1 MAFSEY
7 IYEHYVPS
15 FKYYFYLF
23 FSEITLFQKIL
34 VGSDLIDNDLV
45 NHCPDLSSNRMNFS
59 NYIFGIYNKISF
71 LFGFYKFVKSLICKI
86 IEMNYFQQSNTEN
99 LIWVLNYFVKICS
112 LLLNILYLFFRK
124 MTPPLTM
131 VISWL
136 MEYSLRYDLPQLKS
150 ELKDLFP
157 NLVVLDKLEIPD
169 KKTLVDLATLR
180 LIINRCLIKLVN
192 REHLC
197 IM

>member
-1 MAFSEY
+1 MV
-7 IYEHYVPS
+7 H
-15 FKYYFYLF
+15 
-23 FSEITLFQKIL
+23 
-34 VGSDLIDNDLV
+34 
-45 NHCPDLSSNRMNFS
+45 
-59 NYIFGIYNKISF
+59 
-71 LFGFYKFVKSLICKI
+71 
-86 IEMNYFQQSNTEN
+86 
-99 LIWVLNYFVKICS
+99 YFVKICF
-112 LLLNILYLFFRK
+112 LLLNILYLFGFCRK

-192 REHLC
+192 RIREHLYITSSIHENSKLKPGKNMLC
-197 IM
+197 TKFFSDIHNNFCTQYVLPMFCKKGELLTKIYLYHVHYDILAEA

>member
-1 MAFSEY
+1 
-7 IYEHYVPS
+7 
-15 FKYYFYLF
+15 
-23 FSEITLFQKIL
+23 
-34 VGSDLIDNDLV
+34 
-45 NHCPDLSSNRMNFS
+45 
-59 NYIFGIYNKISF
+59 
-71 LFGFYKFVKSLICKI
+71 
-86 IEMNYFQQSNTEN
+86 
-99 LIWVLNYFVKICS
+99 
-112 LLLNILYLFFRK
+112 

-180 LIINRCLIKLVN
+180 LIVNRCLIKLVN
-192 REHLC
+192 RIMEHLLPYIC
-197 IM
+197 LLQVLINT

>member
-1 MAFSEY
+1 
-7 IYEHYVPS
+7 
-15 FKYYFYLF
+15 
-23 FSEITLFQKIL
+23 
-34 VGSDLIDNDLV
+34 
-45 NHCPDLSSNRMNFS
+45 MNFS

-71 LFGFYKFVKSLICKI
+71 LFGFFKFVKSLIWKI
-86 IEMNYFQQSNTEN
+86 IELNNFQQSNTEN
-99 LIWVLNYFVKICS
+99 LIWVLHYFVKICY

-136 MEYSLRYDLPQLKS
+136 MEYSLKYDLPQLKS

-180 LIINRCLIKLVN
+180 LIVNRCLIKLVN

>member
-1 MAFSEY
+1 MYKVLNTIS
-7 IYEHYVPS
+7 IY
-15 FKYYFYLF
+15 F
-23 FSEITLFQKIL
+23 FSEITL
-34 VGSDLIDNDLV
+34 S
-45 NHCPDLSSNRMNFS
+45 HRMNVS
-59 NYIFGIYNKISF
+59 NYILGNLQQNQFFYLYSSKISE
-71 LFGFYKFVKSLICKI
+71 ICRI
-86 IEMNYFQQSNTEN
+86 TEVNNLTFNSPTQKN
-99 LIWVLNYFVKICS
+99 LILVVHYFVKICF
-112 LLLNILYLFFRK
+112 LLLNILYLFGFFRR
-124 MTPPLTM
+124 MTPPLTT

-180 LIINRCLIKLVN
+180 LIVNRCLIKLVN

>member
-1 MAFSEY
+1 
-7 IYEHYVPS
+7 
-15 FKYYFYLF
+15 
-23 FSEITLFQKIL
+23 
-34 VGSDLIDNDLV
+34 
-45 NHCPDLSSNRMNFS
+45 
-59 NYIFGIYNKISF
+59 
-71 LFGFYKFVKSLICKI
+71 
-86 IEMNYFQQSNTEN
+86 
-99 LIWVLNYFVKICS
+99 
-112 LLLNILYLFFRK
+112 

-180 LIINRCLIKLVN
+180 LIVNRCLIKHVN
-192 REHLC
+192 TLRPVQFLTLRRASDFGRGGGASGSKRHLLRS
-197 IM
+197 ILLIRNQWLLLTE

>member
-1 MAFSEY
+1 MVV
-7 IYEHYVPS
+7 H
-15 FKYYFYLF
+15 
-23 FSEITLFQKIL
+23 
-34 VGSDLIDNDLV
+34 
-45 NHCPDLSSNRMNFS
+45 
-59 NYIFGIYNKISF
+59 
-71 LFGFYKFVKSLICKI
+71 
-86 IEMNYFQQSNTEN
+86 
-99 LIWVLNYFVKICS
+99 YFVKICF
-112 LLLNILYLFFRK
+112 LLLNILYLFGFFRK

-157 NLVVLDKLEIPD
+157 NLVVLDKLEIPN

-180 LIINRCLIKLVN
+180 LIVNRCLIKLVN

-197 IM
+197 MYYVEVSLVLCKDISMTSLLAHTVAQPTKQRFLPKNLSQLIIFVIGLAFTWV

>member
-1 MAFSEY
+1 
-7 IYEHYVPS
+7 
-15 FKYYFYLF
+15 
-23 FSEITLFQKIL
+23 
-34 VGSDLIDNDLV
+34 
-45 NHCPDLSSNRMNFS
+45 MN
-59 NYIFGIYNKISF
+59 N
-71 LFGFYKFVKSLICKI
+71 
-86 IEMNYFQQSNTEN
+86 FQQSNTEN
-99 LIWVLNYFVKICS
+99 LIWVLHYFVKIFA

-192 REHLC
+192 RIREHLYITSSIHENSKLKPGKNMLC
-197 IM
+197 TEIVSDIQNNFCTQHVLPMFCKKKSF

>member
-1 MAFSEY
+1 
-7 IYEHYVPS
+7 
-15 FKYYFYLF
+15 
-23 FSEITLFQKIL
+23 
-34 VGSDLIDNDLV
+34 
-45 NHCPDLSSNRMNFS
+45 
-59 NYIFGIYNKISF
+59 
-71 LFGFYKFVKSLICKI
+71 
-86 IEMNYFQQSNTEN
+86 
-99 LIWVLNYFVKICS
+99 
-112 LLLNILYLFFRK
+112 

-180 LIINRCLIKLVN
+180 LIVNRCLIKLVN
-192 REHLC
+192 RIREHLYITGKSLSEALIFASTNLQYDNRLVIVHENC
-197 IM
+197 KLRIPSEHVVYTNCCFCFDIQNNVGSWYTTCSADVASF

>member
-1 MAFSEY
+1 
-7 IYEHYVPS
+7 
-15 FKYYFYLF
+15 
-23 FSEITLFQKIL
+23 
-34 VGSDLIDNDLV
+34 
-45 NHCPDLSSNRMNFS
+45 
-59 NYIFGIYNKISF
+59 
-71 LFGFYKFVKSLICKI
+71 
-86 IEMNYFQQSNTEN
+86 
-99 LIWVLNYFVKICS
+99 
-112 LLLNILYLFFRK
+112 

-180 LIINRCLIKLVN
+180 LIVNRCLIKLVIYV
-192 REHLC
+192 LC
-197 IM
+197 KDIEGHAHRSGYVMSLRK